1 MTTQELGFVHGFSG
15 FAVTDIDAAKTFY
28 RDVLG
33 LEVVDRM
40 MGLIG
45 LRLPGGAEVLVYPKP
60 DHVPANY
67 TILNLETDDVDRS
80 VDALAARGVDFIRYD
95 FDGFEQDEKGIAR
108 GNGPTIAWFADPSGN
123 ICAVLQNDP
132 AAA

>member
-1 MTTQELGFVHGFSG
+1 MRAWFNADIGPAKGASSNDCGICTRVVCC
-15 FAVTDIDAAKTFY
+15 AV
-28 RDVLG
+28 
-33 LEVVDRM
+33 LEPTRSS
-40 MGLIG
+40 
-45 LRLPGGAEVLVYPKP
+45 RGGAEVLVYPKP